1 MSEFVLCL
9 TLNPC
14 LDKTLTVPDWQPG
27 DNVRGL
33 AIREVVGGKGNNVA
47 RALNGLGELAR
58 PLTFFGG
65 ATGSLCNQLLRE
77 ADGLEPIAISSTAET
92 RTILTVRTGET
103 STQTAFFDPDP
114 AITEAEASLLLNVTE
129 TLLISGK
136 VRAITLSGS
145 SPSPVTHNVYGDCV
159 RIAQTHGIPV
169 LVDTYGPALHYLGD
183 AVPDVLQ
190 LNLKE
195 IAELLGKNQESLSDT
210 EIFQWLSRWI
220 GQGTKL
226 AVVTRGPD
234 SILAATSGGFFELAP
249 PRLEVINP
257 IGSGDCFM
265 AGLAFGLIHNMTTAD
280 HLQFAAACAVANAMV
295 WDAGAITMESTNQ
308 AMQTWLQATRVIRRS
323 IES

>member
-14 LDKTLTVPDWQPG
+14 LDKTLTVPDWMPG

-33 AIREVVGGKGNNVA
+33 SIREVVGGKGNNVA
-47 RALNGLGELAR
+47 RALNGLGQLAR
-58 PLTFFGG
+58 PLTFLGG
-65 ATGSLCNQLLRE
+65 ATGSLCNQLMRE
-77 ADGLEPIAISSTAET
+77 DDGLDPIVISSIVQT
-92 RTILTVRTGET
+92 RTILTVRTGDT

-114 AITEAEASLLLNVTE
+114 SITESEASLLLSVTE
-129 TLLISGK
+129 TLLKSGN

-145 SPSPVTHNVYGDCV
+145 SPSPDTHTVYGDCT
-159 RIAQTHGIPV
+159 RIARTHGVPV
-169 LVDTYGPALHYLGD
+169 LVDTYGPALRHLGD

-195 IAELLGKNQESLSDT
+195 IAGLLGRDQNSMTDP
-210 EIFQWLSRWI
+210 EIFQWLSGWI
-220 GQGTKL
+220 SRGTKL

-234 SILAATSGGFFELAP
+234 PILAATTGGFFELAP
-249 PRLEVINP
+249 PSLEVVNP

-265 AGLAFGLIHNMTTAD
+265 AGLAFGLIHNMATAD

-295 WDAGAITMESTNQ
+295 WDAGAITIESNNQ
-308 AMQTWLQATRVIRRS
+308 AMQKWFQNTSVVRRS